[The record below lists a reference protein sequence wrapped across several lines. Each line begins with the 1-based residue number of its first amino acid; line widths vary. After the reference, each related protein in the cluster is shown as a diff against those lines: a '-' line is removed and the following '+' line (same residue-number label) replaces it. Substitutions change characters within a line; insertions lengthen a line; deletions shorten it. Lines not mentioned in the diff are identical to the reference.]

1 MELKIK
7 EEFKKLIPPLTAE
20 EFKQLETNCIDE
32 GIRDAIVTWQGF
44 IIDGHNRY
52 KIATDWQLTFKTI
65 EKNFDSE
72 YHVIEWMLVN
82 QFGRRNLTETQ
93 KSYLRGVRQRN
104 EVILSGTRTDLVQHL
119 HKVDTNKRL
128 AEEYNVSKR
137 TIINDGH
144 FSRGLDLIS
153 KVAPEKHDEILSEK
167 TDFTKQV
174 VIEQFSKIEK
184 EVEKEVKSQEIF
196 ISESELKEKI
206 EAKAKEMAEVKLKE
220 LEEQKKAIKEAKFI
234 ELQHKKEQYI
244 ESFKSE
250 IKNIPEIFNTD
261 AVSFLNTFND
271 NSIDLLVTDPPY
283 ATDIDNIEEFTK
295 EWLSIALNKV
305 KKSGRIYICAGA
317 YPNEIKAFL
326 DVLLNQNKFIID
338 NPLIWTY
345 RNTLGITPK
354 MKYNLNYQM
363 IWHLYSNESKELD
376 TSITNEMF
384 SVQDINA
391 PDGRI
396 GNRLHTWQ
404 KPDELA
410 HRLIRHSSKEN
421 DLVVDCFCCTGTFLI
436 AASKLNRIAKGCDI
450 NIDNL
455 LIAKNRGCTIN
466 GQQI

>member
-52 KIATDWQLTFKTI
+52 KIATDWQLSFKTI
-65 EKNFDSE
+65 EKAFDSE
-72 YHVIEWMLVN
+72 YHVRKWMAQN
-82 QFGRRNLTETQ
+82 QIGRRNLTDFVKGELFQIIEDCEKEIGKQ
-93 KSYLRGVRQRN
+93 KLKEIGKLYG
-104 EVILSGTRTDLVQHL
+104 EGHAKDKEEPLSIIDKPSHDTRKIVAKKLGWSTGKKAQFDVV
-119 HKVDTNKRL
+119 K
-128 AEEYNVSKR
+128 
-137 TIINDGH
+137 
-144 FSRGLDLIS
+144 
-153 KVAPEKHDEILSEK
+153 KVAPEEI
-167 TDFTKQV
+167 
-174 VIEQFSKIEK
+174 
-184 EVEKEVKSQEIF
+184 
-196 ISESELKEKI
+196 KEKLRTGEI
-206 EAKAKEMAEVKLKE
+206 SINQAYQDIKKEEKKVE
-220 LEEQKKAIKEAKFI
+220 LEQ
-234 ELQHKKEQYI
+234 KKEQYI

-250 IKNIPEIFNTD
+250 IKNTPEIFNID
-261 AVSFLNTFND
+261 AVSFLNTFDD

-305 KKSGRIYICAGA
+305 KKSGRIFICAGA

-326 DVLLNQNKFIID
+326 DVLLNQNKFIVD

-363 IWHLYSNESKELD
+363 IWHLYSNDSKELD

-455 LIAKNRGCTIN
+455 QIAKNRGCTII